1 MKEAEYKKLVDG
13 IYDTIGE
20 KGIPID
26 VRHGDDGKMA
36 TYIVKLIRQHIDIDE
51 PLGVSQGIDYDH
63 CPRCGS
69 IVGQSAFYCKH
80 CGCWLREG
88 GIR

>member
-36 TYIVKLIRQHIDIDE
+36 TYIVKLIRKHVDIDE
-51 PLGVSQGIDYDH
+51 PLGVTRSGGYDY
-63 CPRCGS
+63 CPKCDGM
-69 IVGQSAFYCKH
+69 IGQSAFYCKH
-80 CGCWLREG
+80 CGAWLREG
-88 GIR
+88 GR